1 MNGGDAI
8 ARCLLANGSVRVI
21 TVVATDAV
29 REAAR
34 RHDAT
39 AAASVAL
46 GRAGMAGLLLAT
58 LTKGDEHVT
67 LQILGNGPFGTITVD
82 ATAAGTMRAFMKNAD
97 VELPIARPRPTL
109 ASAVGRTG
117 IVSVIRDL
125 GMREDFSGQTEFAE
139 GEIDTDVEKYLT
151 NSEQIASAL
160 ACEVVVDPQGEVQV
174 AAGVLVQALPE
185 SEGAELTAAIRRSL
199 RAGALTRL
207 LGGDGA
213 GGDGG
218 AGDVQGPLSA
228 DELARRVLAGAQIPE
243 LGAEEGQRLD
253 LELDLDVLEVRSVRF
268 HCPCSRERAAT
279 ALALLGDAELAD
291 LIREDGQAEVTC
303 NFCRERYEFSDVE
316 LEQIRRSARQGD
328 VPPS

>member
-1 MNGGDAI
+1 MNGEDAI
-8 ARCLLANGSVRVI
+8 ARCLLASGSVRVV

-29 REAAR
+29 REASR
-34 RHDAT
+34 RHAAT
-39 AAASVAL
+39 AAATVAL

-58 LTKGDEHVT
+58 LTKGDERVT
-67 LQILGNGPFGTITVD
+67 LQILGDGPFGTITVD

-97 VELPIARPRPTL
+97 VELPVSGPRASL

-125 GMREDFSGQTEFAE
+125 GMREDFSGQTEFSE

-160 ACEVVVDPQGEVQV
+160 ACEVLMDPEGEIAI
-174 AAGVLVQALPE
+174 AAGILVQALPE
-185 SEGAELTAAIRRSL
+185 SEGAALTDGIRRSL
-199 RAGALTRL
+199 RRGALTRL
-207 LGGDGA
+207 LAGKNEGA
-213 GGDGG
+213 
-218 AGDVQGPLSA
+218 VSA
-228 DELARRVLAGAQIPE
+228 DELARSLIRGAEVPE
-243 LGAEEGQRLD
+243 LGPPETLD
-253 LELDLDVLEVRSVRF
+253 LEVLEVRGVRF

-279 ALALLGDAELAD
+279 ALALLGDAELTD

-316 LEQIRRSARQGD
+316 LEQIRRGARQRE